1 MPADLNNK
9 SHAVL
14 FKEISSRSKSKAAS
28 MKYSL
33 KSIIWMLNQL

>member
-1 MPADLNNK
+1 MTADLNSK
-9 SHAVL
+9 SHAVI